1 MSFTRAF
8 ATTMQ
13 REGGYINNPKDSGG
27 ETYMGIARNHHPWW
41 EGWTII
47 DELIAHQEPLSLSV
61 ELSQLVRD
69 FYRSEFWDRLKC
81 GLIDPVSEAVAEE
94 LFEASVNCGR
104 SNGVKFLQRALNTL
118 NSNGK
123 LFADLT
129 VDGGIGQQTIAATLT
144 MLTHRPPR
152 LLVKCQNGEQYIH
165 YKNWARHEDF
175 PGVFERTGA

>member
-13 REGGYINNPKDSGG
+13 REGGYINNPQDSGG

-41 EGWTII
+41 VGWTII

-152 LLVKCQNGEQYIH
+152 LLVKCQYGEQYIH
-165 YKNWARHEDF
+165 YKNWSKHEDF
-175 PGVFERTGA
+175 PGVFERVGT